1 MVKRKSQPKRNETA
15 SARGTEAEQ
24 TTGANKTRKSL
35 IKATKSGT
43 KALQEIKRL
52 QKTTDL
58 LIPRAPFL
66 RVVSEFH

>member
-1 MVKRKSQPKRNETA
+1 MVKRKSQPKRNE
-15 SARGTEAEQ
+15 EAEE

-35 IKATKSGT
+35 IKSKKQGF

-58 LIPRAPFL
+58 LIPKAPFL
-66 RVVSEFH
+66 RVVS